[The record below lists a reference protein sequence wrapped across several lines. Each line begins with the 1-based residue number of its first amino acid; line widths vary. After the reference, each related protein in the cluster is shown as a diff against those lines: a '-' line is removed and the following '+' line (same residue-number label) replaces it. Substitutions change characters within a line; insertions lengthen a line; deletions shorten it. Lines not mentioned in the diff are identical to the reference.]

1 VQDYPSEGISIPVQI
16 PHPLS
21 RRWFRRSDL
30 ESAGLI
36 TRLKAQSGEEHSPH
50 LRWALLADLHIPA
63 DPAQTYQGHSPEE
76 NARRAVAQVV
86 EAKPDGALVA
96 GDLAWSE
103 GLAGDY
109 ARCKYVLGPLAAVAP
124 LCFTVGNHDVREEFL
139 AWFGESFPPTNSF
152 PPKSIVVVEHPV
164 VRMILLDS
172 LFRTDVV
179 GGLLGKNQRGWLRG
193 FLDGCDETPTLLFVH
208 HSLDEEDGSLFDA
221 DRLLRLAQ
229 DFPKVKAIF
238 HAHDHVFRCGSWD
251 GVHVV
256 SLPAVGMPLQP
267 GTPLGWVDA
276 NFTARGAELT
286 LRVTFGS
293 SSPQDAHVALQWR

>member
-1 VQDYPSEGISIPVQI
+1 
-16 PHPLS
+16 
-21 RRWFRRSDL
+21 
-30 ESAGLI
+30 
-36 TRLKAQSGEEHSPH
+36 
-50 LRWALLADLHIPA
+50 LLADLHIPA

-164 VRMILLDS
+164 VRMVLLDS

-251 GVHVV
+251 GLHVV